1 MTNLVQMT
9 GLPAS
14 PRGRVDVEEALLEA
28 ASELFAEYGPRA
40 TSVRRIAAAAGVNH
54 GLVHHY
60 FGSKGGLLQVVL
72 ERLAA
77 QLAEYS
83 SSQLAKAD
91 PGLAEKLDRHWRI
104 IARSLLDGVEP
115 ASLQRSYPLINQFVS
130 ECVARGMSDRE
141 AIEVAARTVATEVGW
156 RMLRGFITEAL
167 ELDEVTADRFDH
179 GGLALSLDLTFA

>member
-1 MTNLVQMT
+1 MS

-14 PRGRVDVEEALLEA
+14 PRGREAVEEALLEA

-40 TSVRRIAAAAGVNH
+40 TSVRQIAAAAGVNH

-77 QLAEYS
+77 QLAEHS
-83 SSQLAKAD
+83 SSQLATD
-91 PGLAEKLDRHWRI
+91 PSLAEKLDRHWRI

-115 ASLQRSYPLINQFVS
+115 ASLQRSYPLINQLVR

-141 AIEVAARTVATEVGW
+141 AVEIAARTVATEVGW

-179 GGLALSLDLTFA
+179 GGLALSPDVAFA